1 MTAAVLDATSARA
14 LDWQDL
20 CLAWSERAHTPR
32 GRRAAASPRWLTP
45 TEIRVA
51 MDEVDE
57 VLALAGAGA
66 WPPVGG
72 IGDPEDAVGRAARQ
86 AVLEG
91 AELREIGATL
101 LAIHDLAR
109 ALGDPPVPLL
119 ALTAYRAALE
129 LDEGLRR
136 MLAEAFDPTGAL
148 SALVWPELGRMR
160 ERIAQLHQS
169 VRRTLEELVRG
180 EELADALQDRFITQ
194 RGERYV
200 LPIKLGHKRRDMG
213 IVHAV
218 SGSGQTVFVEPT
230 AVIALNNDLRL
241 ATGALE
247 AEERRILAEL
257 SGSVGRMAPRIL
269 EALDAATA
277 VDLAVARAALS
288 LDLGAT
294 RPRVGVEG
302 VFSVVQARH
311 PLLVL
316 RGVPVVGNDLR
327 LSDTQP
333 ALVVSGP
340 NTGGKT
346 VALKTLGL
354 MACMVRVGLFVPAD
368 AGSRID
374 VAARVDALIGD
385 AQSVHGDR
393 SSFSAHLE
401 ALLGVLAH
409 AAPDGL
415 VLVDEIASGTDPRQG
430 AAIAQAVLEALVDAG
445 PRLLVTTHF
454 QQLKVLGAVDARFAI
469 GGMQFA
475 DGRPTWRL
483 VLGAA
488 GESHALQA
496 AARLGFPDAV
506 VERARALLGEDAG
519 AMVALLERLE
529 ASGAD
534 LDAARAALQ
543 TERAALEAQRA
554 ALAERER
561 TLRTRAEAWMAS
573 ETEAFRQRLANAERA
588 VGAVVADLQREPS
601 ARKVE
606 AARASLDALARVL
619 PEVPGAAPAPAV
631 WKVGDRA
638 RHRRLA
644 QVGEVLHVQGAQ
656 VTLRT
661 GALTLTVPVQ
671 ELEPAQSAPS
681 SSGAKPVAGGGVP
694 AREPRSAPARRLEEA
709 VRLDALTLDLR
720 GVRVEEGLARLEAF
734 VASQLAAGHE
744 VVFVLHGHGTGAM
757 KDAVRKALPTTRG
770 VAAFRPADVQQGGDA
785 YTVLLLGR
793 R

>member
-1 MTAAVLDATSARA
+1 MPEVLDAASARA

-32 GRRAAASPRWLTP
+32 GRRAAASPAWLDGDA
-45 TEIRVA
+45 IRLA

-57 VLALAGAGA
+57 VLALADAGA

-72 IGDPEDAVGRAARQ
+72 IADPEEAIGRAARH
-86 AVLEG
+86 AVLEA

-101 LAIHDLAR
+101 AAMHDVAR
-109 ALGDPPVPLL
+109 ALGDPPVAL
-119 ALTAYRAALE
+119 AALARYRAPLE
-129 LDEGLRR
+129 VDEGLRR
-136 MLAEAFDPTGAL
+136 LLGQAFDPTGAL

-194 RGERYV
+194 RGDRYV
-200 LPIKLGHKRRDMG
+200 LPIKLGHKRKDMG

-230 AVIALNNDLRL
+230 AVITLNNELRL

-257 SGSVGRMAPRIL
+257 SASVGALAPALL

-277 VDLAVARAALS
+277 VDLAVARAALAI
-288 LDLGAT
+288 DLGAC
-294 RPRVGVEG
+294 RPRVGEQG
-302 VFSVVQARH
+302 VFAVVGARH

-346 VALKTLGL
+346 IALKTLGL
-354 MACMVRVGLFVPAD
+354 LALMVRVGLFVPAE
-368 AGSRID
+368 AGSRVD
-374 VAARVDALIGD
+374 VARRVDALIGD

-401 ALLGVLAH
+401 ALMGVLGS
-409 AAPDGL
+409 AAPGGL

-454 QQLKVLGAVDARFAI
+454 QQLKVLGAVDGRFAI

-496 AARLGFPDAV
+496 AARLGFPEAV
-506 VERARALLGEDAG
+506 VERARGLLGEDAG

-534 LDAARAALQ
+534 LDAARAALV

-561 TLRTRAEAWMAS
+561 QLRARAEVWMAA
-573 ETEAFRQRLANAERA
+573 ETEAFRARLTTAERA
-588 VGAVVADLQREPS
+588 IGAVVADLQREPS
-601 ARKVE
+601 PRKVD
-606 AARASLDALARVL
+606 AARASLEALAKVL
-619 PEVPGAAPAPAV
+619 PDVPDATAAANS
-631 WKVGDRA
+631 WRVGDRA
-638 RHRRLA
+638 RHRKLA
-644 QVGEVLHVQGAQ
+644 QVGEILHVQAGT

-661 GALTLTVPVQ
+661 GALTMTVPTG
-671 ELEPAQSAPS
+671 ELESVVVSKAPKPATAP
-681 SSGAKPVAGGGVP
+681 AAGKESRGP
-694 AREPRSAPARRLEEA
+694 PARRLEEA

-720 GVRVEEGLARLEAF
+720 GVRVEEGLQRLEAF
-734 VASQLAAGHE
+734 VALQLGAGHDI
-744 VVFVLHGHGTGAM
+744 VFVLHGHGTGAM

-785 YTVLLLGR
+785 YTVLALGR

>member
-1 MTAAVLDATSARA
+1 MLDPASARA

-32 GRRAAASPRWLTP
+32 GRRAAAAPEWLDADG
-45 TEIRVA
+45 IRRA

-57 VLALAGAGA
+57 VLALADAGA

-72 IGDPEDAVGRAARQ
+72 IGDPEEAIGRAARL

-91 AELREIGATL
+91 SELREIGATL
-101 LAIHDLAR
+101 AAMHDVAR
-109 ALGDPPVPLL
+109 ALGDPPV
-119 ALTAYRAALE
+119 ALTALARYRAPLE
-129 LDEGLRR
+129 IDAGLRR
-136 MLAEAFDPTGAL
+136 LLGEAFDPTGAL

-160 ERIAQLHQS
+160 ERIAQLHQG

-194 RGERYV
+194 RGDRYV
-200 LPIKLGHKRRDMG
+200 LPIKLGHKRKDMG

-218 SGSGQTVFVEPT
+218 SGSGQTVFLEPT
-230 AVIALNNDLRL
+230 AVIALNNELRL

-257 SGSVGRMAPRIL
+257 SAAVGAMAQPL
-269 EALDAATA
+269 LLALDAATA
-277 VDLAVARAALS
+277 VDLAVARAALA
-288 LDLGAT
+288 LDLGAS
-294 RPRVGVEG
+294 RPRVGQDG
-302 VFSVVQARH
+302 VFAVVGARH

-346 VALKTLGL
+346 IALKTLGL
-354 MACMVRVGLFVPAD
+354 LALMVRVGMFVPAE
-368 AGSRID
+368 AGSRVD
-374 VAARVDALIGD
+374 LARRVDALIGD

-401 ALLGVLAH
+401 ALLAVLGSAG
-409 AAPDGL
+409 PGGL

-488 GESHALQA
+488 GESHAIQA
-496 AARLGFPDAV
+496 AGRLGFPDTV
-506 VERARALLGEDAG
+506 LERARALLGEDAG

-534 LDAARAALQ
+534 LEAARAALV
-543 TERAALEAQRA
+543 TERAALQAERA

-561 TLRTRAEAWMAS
+561 QLRTRAEAWMAS
-573 ETEAFRQRLANAERA
+573 ETEAFRARLTAAERA

-601 ARKVE
+601 PRKVD
-606 AARASLDALARVL
+606 AARARHEALSRVL
-619 PEVPGAAPAPAV
+619 PEVPDAAEPSNA
-631 WKVGDRA
+631 WRVGDRA
-638 RHRRLA
+638 RHKKLA
-644 QVGEVLHVQGAQ
+644 QVGEILHVQGGNA
-656 VTLRT
+656 TLRT
-661 GALTLTVPVQ
+661 GVLTMTVPTS
-671 ELEPAQSAPS
+671 ELEPVAAPKAPRPAPS
-681 SSGAKPVAGGGVP
+681 PASGAKD
-694 AREPRSAPARRLEEA
+694 ARTPPARRLEEA

-720 GVRVEEGLARLEAF
+720 GVRVEEGLQRLDTFIAL
-734 VASQLAAGHE
+734 QLGAGHD

-785 YTVLLLGR
+785 YTVLALGR